1 MKISRY
7 FRDLRKAY
15 EAELDDLTSD
25 SAGKDV
31 LRKRLDAK
39 RKEMGFLLQM
49 MEPAPEMVAVVFHRA
64 FRFAQH
70 APLQA
75 LVGQSEDKLP
85 DWSSLS
91 SAVTLEPWAQ
101 SLVDKV
107 LQDPF
112 GARFLSLAAGL
123 EYLQHH
129 SHAAPVQTG
138 SADTDDTDDT
148 DDENLEDDGY
158 TDSDGDHLS
167 ADDASDPQS
176 DRTREE
182 ASDNWLSDIGFDT
195 KK

>member
-75 LVGQSEDKLP
+75 LVGKGEEQLP
-85 DWSSLS
+85 EWDSLTS
-91 SAVTLEPWAQ
+91 AGAVTLEPWAE
-101 SLVDKV
+101 SLAIKV

-129 SHAAPVQTG
+129 SNAAPVQSSG
-138 SADTDDTDDT
+138 AES
-148 DDENLEDDGY
+148 DDEDAEDDYGHEMN
-158 TDSDGDHLS
+158 DGEHLS
-167 ADDASDPQS
+167 ADDARGPVT
-176 DRTREE
+176 DRSREE
-182 ASDNWLSDIGFDT
+182 ASEHWLSDIGFDP

>member
-39 RKEMGFLLQM
+39 RKEMGFLVQM

-64 FRFAQH
+64 FRFVKH

-75 LVGQSEDKLP
+75 LVGKGEEQLP
-85 DWSSLS
+85 EWDSLS
-91 SAVTLEPWAQ
+91 SAITLEPWAQ
-101 SLVDKV
+101 SLVDQV

-112 GARFLSLAAGL
+112 GSRFLSLAAGL

-129 SHAAPVQTG
+129 ANAAPVQS
-138 SADTDDTDDT
+138 SAES
-148 DDENLEDDGY
+148 DDEEVEDDYGHEMN
-158 TDSDGDHLS
+158 DGEHLS
-167 ADDASDPQS
+167 ADDARGPVT
-176 DRTREE
+176 DRSRDE
-182 ASDNWLSDIGFDT
+182 ASDHWLSDIGFEP

>member
-39 RKEMGFLLQM
+39 RKEMGFLVQM

-64 FRFAQH
+64 FRFVKH

-75 LVGQSEDKLP
+75 LVGKGEEQLP
-85 DWSSLS
+85 EWDSLTS
-91 SAVTLEPWAQ
+91 AGAVTLEPWAE

-112 GARFLSLAAGL
+112 GSRFLSLAAGL

-129 SHAAPVQTG
+129 ANAAPVQS
-138 SADTDDTDDT
+138 SAES
-148 DDENLEDDGY
+148 DDEGDEEDHYSDN
-158 TDSDGDHLS
+158 DGDHLS
-167 ADDASDPQS
+167 ADDDLGKVT
-176 DRTREE
+176 DRSREE
-182 ASDNWLSDIGFDT
+182 ASDNWLSDVGFEP

>member
-64 FRFAQH
+64 FRFVKH

-75 LVGQSEDKLP
+75 LVGQGQEQLP
-85 DWSSLS
+85 EWDSLTS
-91 SAVTLEPWAQ
+91 AGAVTLEPWAEDLAQ
-101 SLVDKV
+101 KV

-129 SHAAPVQTG
+129 ANAAPVQS
-138 SADTDDTDDT
+138 SAES
-148 DDENLEDDGY
+148 DDEDAEDDYGHEMN
-158 TDSDGDHLS
+158 DGEHLS
-167 ADDASDPQS
+167 ADDARGPVT
-176 DRTREE
+176 DRSREE
-182 ASDNWLSDIGFDT
+182 ASDNWLSDIGFEP

>member
-31 LRKRLDAK
+31 LHKRLDAK
-39 RKEMGFLLQM
+39 RKEMGFLVQM

-64 FRFAQH
+64 FRFVKH

-75 LVGQSEDKLP
+75 LIGKGEEQLP
-85 DWSSLS
+85 EWDSLTS
-91 SAVTLEPWAQ
+91 AGAVTLEPWAQ

-112 GARFLSLAAGL
+112 GSRFLSLAAGL

-129 SHAAPVQTG
+129 ANAAPVQS
-138 SADTDDTDDT
+138 SAES
-148 DDENLEDDGY
+148 DDESDEEDHYSDN
-158 TDSDGDHLS
+158 DGDHLS
-167 ADDASDPQS
+167 ADDDLGKVT
-176 DRTREE
+176 DRSREE
-182 ASDNWLSDIGFDT
+182 ASDNWLSDIGFEP

>member
-39 RKEMGFLLQM
+39 RKEMGFLVQM

-64 FRFAQH
+64 FRFVKH

-75 LVGQSEDKLP
+75 LVGQGEEQLP
-85 DWSSLS
+85 EWDSLTS
-91 SAVTLEPWAQ
+91 AGAVTLEPWAEK
-101 SLVDKV
+101 LVDQV

-112 GARFLSLAAGL
+112 GPRFLSLAAGL

-129 SHAAPVQTG
+129 ANAAPVPSS
-138 SADTDDTDDT
+138 SAES
-148 DDENLEDDGY
+148 DDEDVEDDYGHEMN
-158 TDSDGDHLS
+158 DGEHLS
-167 ADDASDPQS
+167 ADDARGPVT
-176 DRTREE
+176 DRSREE
-182 ASDNWLSDIGFDT
+182 ASEHWLSDIGFDP

>member
-39 RKEMGFLLQM
+39 RKEMGFLVQM

-64 FRFAQH
+64 FRFVKH

-75 LVGQSEDKLP
+75 LVGKGEEQLP
-85 DWSSLS
+85 EWDSLTS
-91 SAVTLEPWAQ
+91 AGAVTLEPWAQ

-112 GARFLSLAAGL
+112 GSRFLSLAAGL

-129 SHAAPVQTG
+129 ANAAPVQS
-138 SADTDDTDDT
+138 SAES
-148 DDENLEDDGY
+148 DDEGDEEDHYSDN
-158 TDSDGDHLS
+158 DGDHLS
-167 ADDASDPQS
+167 ADDDLGRVT
-176 DRTREE
+176 DRSREE
-182 ASDNWLSDIGFDT
+182 ASDNWLSDIGFDP

>member
-39 RKEMGFLLQM
+39 RKEMGFLVQM

-64 FRFAQH
+64 FRFVKH

-75 LVGQSEDKLP
+75 LVGKGEEQLP
-85 DWSSLS
+85 EWDSLTS
-91 SAVTLEPWAQ
+91 AGAVTLEPWAQ
-101 SLVDKV
+101 SLVDQV

-112 GARFLSLAAGL
+112 GARFLALAAGL

-129 SHAAPVQTG
+129 ANAAPVQS
-138 SADTDDTDDT
+138 SAES
-148 DDENLEDDGY
+148 DDESDEDDHY
-158 TDSDGDHLS
+158 SDSDGDHLS
-167 ADDASDPQS
+167 ADDDLGKVT
-176 DRTREE
+176 DRSREE
-182 ASDNWLSDIGFDT
+182 ASDNWLSDIGFDP

>member
-39 RKEMGFLLQM
+39 RKEMGFLVQM

-64 FRFAQH
+64 FRFVKH

-75 LVGQSEDKLP
+75 LVGQGQEQLP
-85 DWSSLS
+85 EWDSLTS
-91 SAVTLEPWAQ
+91 AGAVTLEPWAEK
-101 SLVDKV
+101 LVDQV

-112 GARFLSLAAGL
+112 GPRFLSLAAGL

-129 SHAAPVQTG
+129 ANAAPVPSS
-138 SADTDDTDDT
+138 SAES
-148 DDENLEDDGY
+148 DDEDVEDDYGHEMN
-158 TDSDGDHLS
+158 DGEHLS
-167 ADDASDPQS
+167 ADDARGPVT
-176 DRTREE
+176 DRSREE
-182 ASDNWLSDIGFDT
+182 ASEHWLSDIGFDP

>member
-39 RKEMGFLLQM
+39 RKEMGFLVQM

-64 FRFAQH
+64 FRFVKH

-75 LVGQSEDKLP
+75 LIGKGEEQLP
-85 DWSSLS
+85 EWDSLTS
-91 SAVTLEPWAQ
+91 AGAVTLEPWAE

-129 SHAAPVQTG
+129 ANAAPVQS
-138 SADTDDTDDT
+138 SAES
-148 DDENLEDDGY
+148 DDEGDEEDHYSDN
-158 TDSDGDHLS
+158 DGDHLS
-167 ADDASDPQS
+167 ADDDLGKVT
-176 DRTREE
+176 DRSREE
-182 ASDNWLSDIGFDT
+182 ASDNWLSDIGFEP

>member
-64 FRFAQH
+64 FRFVKH

-75 LVGQSEDKLP
+75 LVGKGEEQLP
-85 DWSSLS
+85 DWDSLTS
-91 SAVTLEPWAQ
+91 AGAVTLESWAEDLAQ
-101 SLVDKV
+101 KV

-129 SHAAPVQTG
+129 ANAAPVQS
-138 SADTDDTDDT
+138 SAES
-148 DDENLEDDGY
+148 DDEGDEDDHY
-158 TDSDGDHLS
+158 SDNDGDHLS
-167 ADDASDPQS
+167 ADDDLGKVT
-176 DRTREE
+176 DRSREE
-182 ASDNWLSDIGFDT
+182 ASDNWLSDIGFDP

>member
-39 RKEMGFLLQM
+39 RKEMGFLVQM

-64 FRFAQH
+64 FRFVKH
-70 APLQA
+70 APVQA
-75 LVGQSEDKLP
+75 LLAQGEEQLP
-85 DWSSLS
+85 EWDSLS
-91 SAVTLEPWAQ
+91 GAVALEPWAQ
-101 SLVDKV
+101 SLADKV

-129 SHAAPVQTG
+129 SNAVPVQSS
-138 SADTDDTDDT
+138 SADA
-148 DDENLEDDGY
+148 DEEDAQDDGY

-176 DRTREE
+176 DRSREE
-182 ASDNWLSDIGFDT
+182 ASDNWLSDIGFEP

>member
-64 FRFAQH
+64 FRFVKH

-75 LVGQSEDKLP
+75 LVGNGEEQLP
-85 DWSSLS
+85 EWDSLTS
-91 SAVTLEPWAQ
+91 AGAVTL
-101 SLVDKV
+101 
-107 LQDPF
+107 
-112 GARFLSLAAGL
+112 
-123 EYLQHH
+123 
-129 SHAAPVQTG
+129 
-138 SADTDDTDDT
+138 
-148 DDENLEDDGY
+148 
-158 TDSDGDHLS
+158 
-167 ADDASDPQS
+167 
-176 DRTREE
+176 
-182 ASDNWLSDIGFDT
+182 
-195 KK
+195 

>member
-39 RKEMGFLLQM
+39 RKEMGFLVQM

-64 FRFAQH
+64 FRFVKH

-75 LVGQSEDKLP
+75 LVGKGEEQLP
-85 DWSSLS
+85 EWDSLS
-91 SAVTLEPWAQ
+91 AAVTLEPWAQ
-101 SLVDKV
+101 SLVDQV

-112 GARFLSLAAGL
+112 GARFLALAAGL

-129 SHAAPVQTG
+129 ANAAPVQS
-138 SADTDDTDDT
+138 SAES
-148 DDENLEDDGY
+148 DDEGDEDDHY
-158 TDSDGDHLS
+158 SDNDGDHLS
-167 ADDASDPQS
+167 ADDDLGKVT
-176 DRTREE
+176 DRSREE
-182 ASDNWLSDIGFDT
+182 ASDNWLSDIGFEP

>member
-39 RKEMGFLLQM
+39 RKEMGFLVQM

-64 FRFAQH
+64 FRFVKH

-75 LVGQSEDKLP
+75 LIGKGEEQLP
-85 DWSSLS
+85 EWDSLTS
-91 SAVTLEPWAQ
+91 AGAVTLEPWAE
-101 SLVDKV
+101 SLAIKV

-129 SHAAPVQTG
+129 ANAAPVQS
-138 SADTDDTDDT
+138 SAES
-148 DDENLEDDGY
+148 DDESDEEDHYSDN
-158 TDSDGDHLS
+158 DGDHLS
-167 ADDASDPQS
+167 TDDDIGRVT
-176 DRTREE
+176 DRSREE
-182 ASDNWLSDIGFDT
+182 ASDNWLSDIGFDP

>member
-85 DWSSLS
+85 EWGSLS
-91 SAVTLEPWAQ
+91 GAVTLEPWAED
-101 SLVDKV
+101 LAKKV

-129 SHAAPVQTG
+129 SNAAPVHTG
-138 SADTDDTDDT
+138 SADV

-167 ADDASDPQS
+167 ADDASDPKT
-176 DRTREE
+176 DRSREE
-182 ASDNWLSDIGFDT
+182 ASDNWLSDIGFDP

>member
-25 SAGKDV
+25 SGGKDV

-39 RKEMGFLLQM
+39 RKEMGFLVQM
-49 MEPAPEMVAVVFHRA
+49 MEAAPEMVAVVFHRA
-64 FRFAQH
+64 FRFVKH

-75 LVGQSEDKLP
+75 LVGQGEEQLP
-85 DWSSLS
+85 EWDSLTS
-91 SAVTLEPWAQ
+91 AGAVTLEPWAEN
-101 SLVDKV
+101 LVDQV

-129 SHAAPVQTG
+129 ANAAPVQSS
-138 SADTDDTDDT
+138 SADS
-148 DDENLEDDGY
+148 DDEEVEDDYGHEMN
-158 TDSDGDHLS
+158 DGEHLS
-167 ADDASDPQS
+167 ADDARGPVT
-176 DRTREE
+176 DRSREE
-182 ASDNWLSDIGFDT
+182 ASDHWLSDIGFEP

>member
-39 RKEMGFLLQM
+39 RKEMGFLVQM

-64 FRFAQH
+64 FRFVKH

-75 LVGQSEDKLP
+75 LVGKGEEQLP
-85 DWSSLS
+85 EWDSLTS
-91 SAVTLEPWAQ
+91 AGAVTLEPWAQ

-112 GARFLSLAAGL
+112 GSRFLSLAAGL

-129 SHAAPVQTG
+129 ANAAPVQ
-138 SADTDDTDDT
+138 SSKSDA
-148 DDENLEDDGY
+148 DDEDVEDDYGHEMN
-158 TDSDGDHLS
+158 DGEHLS
-167 ADDASDPQS
+167 ADDARGPVT
-176 DRTREE
+176 DRSRDE
-182 ASDNWLSDIGFDT
+182 ASDHWLSDIGFDP

>member
-25 SAGKDV
+25 SGGKDV

-64 FRFAQH
+64 FRFVKH

-75 LVGQSEDKLP
+75 LIGKSQEQLP
-85 DWSSLS
+85 EWDSLS
-91 SAVTLEPWAQ
+91 NAVTLVPWAE
-101 SLVDKV
+101 SLAIKV

-129 SHAAPVQTG
+129 ANAAPVQS
-138 SADTDDTDDT
+138 SAES
-148 DDENLEDDGY
+148 DDEGEEEDYGHEMNDGE
-158 TDSDGDHLS
+158 HLS
-167 ADDASDPQS
+167 ADDARGPMT
-176 DRTREE
+176 DRSREE
-182 ASDNWLSDIGFDT
+182 ASEHWLSDIGFDP

>member
-64 FRFAQH
+64 FRFVKH

-75 LVGQSEDKLP
+75 LVGQGQEHLP
-85 DWSSLS
+85 EWDSLTS
-91 SAVTLEPWAQ
+91 AGAVTLEPWAQ
-101 SLVDKV
+101 KLVDQV

-129 SHAAPVQTG
+129 ANAAPVQS
-138 SADTDDTDDT
+138 SAES
-148 DDENLEDDGY
+148 DDEDEEEDYGHEMNDGE
-158 TDSDGDHLS
+158 HLS
-167 ADDASDPQS
+167 ADDARGPVT
-176 DRTREE
+176 DRSREE
-182 ASDNWLSDIGFDT
+182 ASEHWLSDIGFDP

>member
-39 RKEMGFLLQM
+39 RKEMGFLVQM

-64 FRFAQH
+64 FRFVKH

-75 LVGQSEDKLP
+75 LVGKGEEQLP
-85 DWSSLS
+85 EWDSLTS
-91 SAVTLEPWAQ
+91 AGAVTLEPWAQ

-112 GARFLSLAAGL
+112 GSRFLSLAAGL

-129 SHAAPVQTG
+129 ANAAPVQS
-138 SADTDDTDDT
+138 SAES
-148 DDENLEDDGY
+148 DDESDEEDHYSDN
-158 TDSDGDHLS
+158 DGDHLS
-167 ADDASDPQS
+167 ADDDLGKVT
-176 DRTREE
+176 DRSREE
-182 ASDNWLSDIGFDT
+182 ASDNWLSDIGFEP